1 MTEDGAP
8 NRLTRLTTRAGDGGR
23 TRLADGTDLRKDD
36 AQIEA
41 LGDLD
46 ELNACCGLLRVALP
60 PDHPLRPGLSAV
72 QQRLFDLGGQ
82 LAMGATVALAPDAV
96 ARLDEESAA
105 LNDALPPLT
114 SFVVPGANEAEA
126 RAHLCR
132 TVVRRAERHVVALAA
147 RGGIDEDALRYLNRL
162 SDYFFNVARTLG
174 RADQAPETLWTP
186 TRKPGG
192 EAP

>member
-1 MTEDGAP
+1 MTEDDVP
-8 NRLTRLTTRAGDGGR
+8 HRLTRLTTRAGDGGR

-41 LGDLD
+41 LGDVD
-46 ELNACCGLLRVALP
+46 ELNACCGLLRAALP
-60 PDHPLRPGLSAV
+60 PEHPLRSGLEDV

-82 LAMGATVALAPDAV
+82 LAMGRTVALGADALE
-96 ARLDEESAA
+96 RLETVSEA
-105 LNDALPPLT
+105 LNEALPPLT

-132 TVVRRAERHVVALAA
+132 TVARRAERRVVAHAA
-147 RGGIDEDALRYLNRL
+147 RGGVDEDALRYLNRL

-174 RADQAPETLWTP
+174 RADDAPETLWAPNRTDPGTP
-186 TRKPGG
+186 
-192 EAP
+192 

>member
-1 MTEDGAP
+1 MTDEAAP
-8 NRLTRLTTRAGDGGR
+8 NRLTRITTRAGDGGR
-23 TRLADGTDLRKDD
+23 TRLANGTDLAKDD

-46 ELNACCGLLRVALP
+46 ELNACCGLLRAALP
-60 PDHPLRPGLSAV
+60 PDHPLRSAIEDV

-82 LAMGATVALAPDAV
+82 LAMGRSVVLGAEAV
-96 ARLDEESAA
+96 ARLDAGSAA

-132 TVVRRAERHVVALAA
+132 TVARRAERRVVALAA
-147 RGGIDEDALRYLNRL
+147 RGEVDADALRYLNRL
-162 SDYFFNVARTLG
+162 SDYFFNVARSLG
-174 RADQAPETLWTP
+174 RTGDAPETLW
-186 TRKPGG
+186 
-192 EAP
+192 APHRRTDEPS